1 LLEILGVGDDGKER
15 AECNGCN

>member
-1 LLEILGVGDDGKER
+1 LEILGVGDDGKER